1 MAYIIH
7 NNKRPLSY
15 FYGNGNGRI
24 RDILGFSNNNYFIFD
39 TKEKAKDKIKQMK
52 EELINRAIDLKLSIK
67 LYKIFERLKIKEV
80 A

>member
-39 TKEKAKDKIKQMK
+39 TKKQAENHIKYMK
-52 EELINRAIDLKLSIK
+52 KEIRNRDIDLKLSIDLFKILNK
-67 LYKIFERLKIKEV
+67 LNIEI